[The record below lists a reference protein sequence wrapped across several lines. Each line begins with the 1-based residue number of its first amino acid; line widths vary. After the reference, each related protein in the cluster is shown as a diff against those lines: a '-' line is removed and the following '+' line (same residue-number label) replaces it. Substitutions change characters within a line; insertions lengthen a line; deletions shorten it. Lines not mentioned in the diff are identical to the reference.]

1 MKNTTKEASAYTKK
15 MMEELKKMYK
25 GEFKS
30 PMQLSKEEK
39 SKFFKHMDKVW
50 KSKKESKE
58 EESKS
63 KIDAILLGNE
73 KLSKKVSEYFK
84 FVQDQL
90 KQNYPKDNYKSP
102 MQIKDK
108 AEQKNFFSQVK
119 KLWKKKSETK
129 EAATVHVEFFKRFNP
144 TQLTEIASALEI
156 AKGHGKIKDKVTHTQ
171 LLKALNKALDTGEVQ
186 EEVTEEKK

>member
-1 MKNTTKEASAYTKK
+1 MNTMKEASAYTKK

-25 GEFKS
+25 GAFKS

-39 SKFFKHMDKVW
+39 GKFFKHMDKVW
-50 KSKKESKE
+50 KSKK
-58 EESKS
+58 ESKS

-73 KLSKKVSEYFK
+73 KLSKKINEYFQ

-108 AEQKNFFSQVK
+108 DEQKNFFSQVK

-129 EAATVHVEFFKRFNP
+129 EAATVHEEFFKRFNP
-144 TQLTEIASALEI
+144 AQLTEMASALEI
-156 AKGHGKIKDKVTHTQ
+156 AKGHGKIKDKVTHSQ
-171 LLKALNKALDTGEVQ
+171 LLKALNKALDSGEVT